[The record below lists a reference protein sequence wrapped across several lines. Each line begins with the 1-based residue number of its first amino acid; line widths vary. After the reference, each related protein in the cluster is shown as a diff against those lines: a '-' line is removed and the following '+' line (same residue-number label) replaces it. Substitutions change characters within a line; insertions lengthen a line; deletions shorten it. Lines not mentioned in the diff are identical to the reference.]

1 FRLLTPR
8 IANQSARTD
17 MWVALAGTNWR
28 VSLDEPSP
36 PGKYSP
42 YHSPLAP
49 VNRAV
54 SKFWRGSS
62 SAIRRGRANVNC
74 PTIGLA
80 TSRNDVIILLVI
92 VAVDAGT
99 TTLASFKCGSVI
111 VADWDTHSRNR
122 YGPDSG
128 SAGAGPAN

>member
-8 IANQSARTD
+8 TANQSARTLIC
-17 MWVALAGTNWR
+17 VALAGTNWR

-42 YHSPLAP
+42 YHSPFAP

-54 SKFWRGSS
+54 SKFCRGSS
-62 SAIRRGRANVNC
+62 SAISLGRANVNC
-74 PTIGLA
+74 PTIGFA
-80 TSRNDVIILLVI
+80 TSRMDVIMLLVI

-111 VADWDTHSRNR
+111 VDD
-122 YGPDSG
+122 
-128 SAGAGPAN
+128 